1 MENRRDQNRVKKAE
15 LGVHLSGKH
24 STQEVEAG
32 VVQEFKTSLT
42 YIVSWRQGYETLS
55 QIRKR
60 GTGRTRKKRKERTDP
75 NDLG

>member
-15 LGVHLSGKH
+15 LGVHLLGKH

-42 YIVSWRQGYETLS
+42 YIVSRRPEWTVRPYLKS
-55 QIRKR
+55 
-60 GTGRTRKKRKERTDP
+60 KKDGKGKNGP
-75 NDLG
+75 K